1 MQTRNVVKTKGL
13 LKAGTPSGS
22 SASRKLSLSSLASSA
37 QQSTSSPAV
46 SVSILGS
53 ALGFSTSRDK
63 HGDKD
68 GVIKQNDGPSTITT
82 ISLQNNSLCGC
93 GSSQCKKPCALSKRG
108 DSALGATASE
118 ITGMNH
124 RSSTTSPRLS
134 ATNISKS
141 VPSKTPSSPRW
152 AMQGASTSL
161 LETALSKSTS
171 ANIDR
176 SASSPS
182 TVGYTAFPSPKL
194 SSRSHSPSVGIFIQ
208 SSSSPMTRKRTSSI
222 SAYLGN
228 SSISSSLELSN
239 VFSGSGSFGNEEA
252 LEKEFC
258 KDFWCCGLVLDDL
271 HELNKHI
278 QECHPELSPMT
289 QASQNALDTIGLDA
303 LFLNE
308 LIPGPYS
315 DNLDSAVDSQSL
327 DNPVDSVS
335 PKQSFFTPPTSL
347 SPYLSPNGD
356 AITCS
361 TTTFDEPEPFAFS
374 EEDDAAF
381 LFKNPRR
388 RDSHDTLTYDEES
401 KPDLDFLNTLD
412 PDLFDG
418 TDPSVASMFEDSAI
432 GLEILNRLGNVNLQQ
447 PEDVLDQLS
456 VLIANMKRYP
466 DFTNPTEAGPLL
478 NSGALESRS
487 PPVAPIVRFGP
498 HPEESF
504 VSSSISLADI
514 YQEDDEGSVDGL
526 LFPLESPHT
535 FNILPGTNGVESPQ
549 VFSYDSSDDSE
560 MSMVE
565 EAASASSSSEEE
577 DFEID
582 IETWETAPTSSAA
595 SSSHYLDDDDDL
607 DALSSHPL
615 QRYNSA
621 PLFNDTPSS
630 RRIQLKRRPTIP
642 LKIRLT
648 SSATRSNSTP
658 SLASN
663 NNKSAYAS
671 SSSSKPTKKMRVG
684 ISTLRHNSLLSVQVD
699 PDSVITASSPVL
711 TPPNALLRMK
721 QRRSSRCSSTMSEL
735 NDDDLVETTRSSRAG
750 DYSRRVSA
758 LSAALA
764 ASRDDG
770 LPRKLSRKA
779 VSMKVEEDDLMDE
792 EEDFYFPE
800 VKNKRK
806 VVTPAT
812 SSGRNNRKKDI
823 DAVTASRKKTSG
835 EPKAPANRKKLATSS
850 GASTPPV
857 PIKETLKLDPEFV
870 KKFKTRA
877 IAEVAHMTQE
887 ALAAG
892 TTLAELVLERLPKI
906 KEGDEKRLKLG
917 SLSIIDPE
925 SDQQPTQNQRSSAS
939 RKLSLSSLASSAQQS
954 TSSPAVSV
962 SILGSALGFSTS
974 RDKHGDK
981 DGVIKQNDGPST
993 ITTISLQNNSLC
1005 GCGSSQCKKPCA
1017 LSKRGDSALGATASE
1032 ITGMNHRSSTT
1043 SPRLSATNISKSVPS
1058 KTPSSPRWAMQ
1069 GASTSLLET
1078 ALSKSTSANIDR
1090 SASSPSTVGYTAF
1103 TSPKLSS
1110 RSHSPSVGIFIQ
1122 SSSSPMTRKRTSSI
1136 SAFLGN
1142 SLSSSLELSNVLSG
1156 SGSFGN
1162 EEALEKEFCKD
1173 FWCCGLVLDDLHE
1186 LNKHIQECHPDLSPM
1201 TQASQNALD
1210 TVGLDAL
1217 FLNELIPG
1225 PYSDNLDS
1233 AVDSQS
1239 LDNPVD
1245 SVSPKQSFF
1254 TPPTSLSPYLSPN
1267 GDATTSSTTLD
1278 EPEPFAFSEEDD
1290 AAFLFKNPR
1299 RRDSHDTL
1307 TYDEES
1313 KPDLDFLTTFDLDLF
1328 DVADSA
1334 VASMFEDSVVGL
1346 DILNRLG
1353 NVNLQQAEDVLDQSL
1368 ALMLL
1373 QPDFTNPTE
1382 AGPLLNSG
1390 ALESR
1395 SPPVAPIV
1403 RFGPHHEETFVSSSI
1418 SLADIYQ
1425 EDDEG
1430 SVDGLLFPI
1439 QSSPQIFNIL
1449 PGTNGVESPQ
1459 VFKYDSS
1466 DAAEMSMAEEAASA
1480 SSSSEEEDFE
1490 IDIETWETAP
1500 TSSAASSSHYL
1511 DDDDDLDALSSHP
1524 LQRYNSAPL
1533 FNDTPSSRRIQLKR
1547 RPTVPLKIRLT
1558 SSATRSNS
1566 TPSLASNNNKSAYA
1580 SSSSSKPTKKM
1591 RVGTSTLR
1599 HNSLLSV
1606 QINPDSVITA
1616 SSPVLSPPNALLRM
1630 KQRRSSRCSSTMS
1643 ELNDDDLVE
1652 TTRSSRA
1659 GDYSRRVSALS
1670 AALAASRDDGLP
1682 RKLSRKA
1689 VSMKVEEDDLMDE
1702 EEDFYFPEV
1711 KNKRKVVTPATSS
1724 GRNNRKKDID
1734 AVTASRKKTSGEP
1747 KAPANRKKL
1756 VTSSGTSTPPV
1767 PVKETIK
1774 LDPEFVKKFKT
1785 RAIAEVAHMTQ
1796 EALAAGTTL
1805 AELVLERL
1813 PKIKEGDEKRL
1824 KLGSLSIIDPE
1835 SAEKRFFCPVCKKEY
1850 KNANGLKYHLN
1861 HSHTKPNELPSG
1873 YYFGKKK
1880 KEAED
1885 LTKPFVCLVVGCG
1898 KRYKNLNGLKYHSE
1912 HGHLPGAILMD
1923 PSAAAAATAS
1933 ANASATPESD
1943 DSDDDSD
1950 DE

>member
-124 RSSTTSPRLS
+124 R
-134 ATNISKS
+134 
-141 VPSKTPSSPRW
+141 W
-152 AMQGASTSL
+152 ALQGASTSL

-182 TVGYTAFPSPKL
+182 AVGYTAFPSPRL

-208 SSSSPMTRKRTSSI
+208 SSSSPMTRKRT
-222 SAYLGN
+222 A
-228 SSISSSLELSN
+228 
-239 VFSGSGSFGNEEA
+239 
-252 LEKEFC
+252 
-258 KDFWCCGLVLDDL
+258 
-271 HELNKHI
+271 
-278 QECHPELSPMT
+278 
-289 QASQNALDTIGLDA
+289 
-303 LFLNE
+303 
-308 LIPGPYS
+308 
-315 DNLDSAVDSQSL
+315 
-327 DNPVDSVS
+327 
-335 PKQSFFTPPTSL
+335 
-347 SPYLSPNGD
+347 
-356 AITCS
+356 
-361 TTTFDEPEPFAFS
+361 
-374 EEDDAAF
+374 
-381 LFKNPRR
+381 
-388 RDSHDTLTYDEES
+388 
-401 KPDLDFLNTLD
+401 
-412 PDLFDG
+412 
-418 TDPSVASMFEDSAI
+418 
-432 GLEILNRLGNVNLQQ
+432 
-447 PEDVLDQLS
+447 
-456 VLIANMKRYP
+456 
-466 DFTNPTEAGPLL
+466 
-478 NSGALESRS
+478 
-487 PPVAPIVRFGP
+487 
-498 HPEESF
+498 
-504 VSSSISLADI
+504 
-514 YQEDDEGSVDGL
+514 
-526 LFPLESPHT
+526 
-535 FNILPGTNGVESPQ
+535 
-549 VFSYDSSDDSE
+549 
-560 MSMVE
+560 
-565 EAASASSSSEEE
+565 
-577 DFEID
+577 
-582 IETWETAPTSSAA
+582 
-595 SSSHYLDDDDDL
+595 
-607 DALSSHPL
+607 
-615 QRYNSA
+615 
-621 PLFNDTPSS
+621 
-630 RRIQLKRRPTIP
+630 
-642 LKIRLT
+642 
-648 SSATRSNSTP
+648 
-658 SLASN
+658 
-663 NNKSAYAS
+663 
-671 SSSSKPTKKMRVG
+671 
-684 ISTLRHNSLLSVQVD
+684 
-699 PDSVITASSPVL
+699 
-711 TPPNALLRMK
+711 
-721 QRRSSRCSSTMSEL
+721 
-735 NDDDLVETTRSSRAG
+735 
-750 DYSRRVSA
+750 
-758 LSAALA
+758 
-764 ASRDDG
+764 
-770 LPRKLSRKA
+770 
-779 VSMKVEEDDLMDE
+779 
-792 EEDFYFPE
+792 
-800 VKNKRK
+800 
-806 VVTPAT
+806 
-812 SSGRNNRKKDI
+812 
-823 DAVTASRKKTSG
+823 
-835 EPKAPANRKKLATSS
+835 
-850 GASTPPV
+850 
-857 PIKETLKLDPEFV
+857 
-870 KKFKTRA
+870 
-877 IAEVAHMTQE
+877 
-887 ALAAG
+887 
-892 TTLAELVLERLPKI
+892 
-906 KEGDEKRLKLG
+906 
-917 SLSIIDPE
+917 
-925 SDQQPTQNQRSSAS
+925 
-939 RKLSLSSLASSAQQS
+939 
-954 TSSPAVSV
+954 
-962 SILGSALGFSTS
+962 
-974 RDKHGDK
+974 
-981 DGVIKQNDGPST
+981 
-993 ITTISLQNNSLC
+993 
-1005 GCGSSQCKKPCA
+1005 
-1017 LSKRGDSALGATASE
+1017 
-1032 ITGMNHRSSTT
+1032 
-1043 SPRLSATNISKSVPS
+1043 
-1058 KTPSSPRWAMQ
+1058 
-1069 GASTSLLET
+1069 
-1078 ALSKSTSANIDR
+1078 
-1090 SASSPSTVGYTAF
+1090 
-1103 TSPKLSS
+1103 
-1110 RSHSPSVGIFIQ
+1110 
-1122 SSSSPMTRKRTSSI
+1122 SI

-1142 SLSSSLELSNVLSG
+1142 SSLSSSLELSHVLSG

-1186 LNKHIQECHPDLSPM
+1186 LNKHIQVCHPELSPM
-1201 TQASQNALD
+1201 TQAGQNALD

-1313 KPDLDFLTTFDLDLF
+1313 KPDLDFLNAIDSDLF
-1328 DVADSA
+1328 DGTDPV
-1334 VASMFEDSVVGL
+1334 VASMFEDSAIGL
-1346 DILNRLG
+1346 EILNRLG
-1353 NVNLQQAEDVLDQSL
+1353 NVNLQQAEDVLDQLSVL
-1368 ALMLL
+1368 IANMKRYVNQRLF
-1373 QPDFTNPTE
+1373 PTDFTNPTE

-1430 SVDGLLFPI
+1430 SVDGLLFPLE
-1439 QSSPQIFNIL
+1439 SPHTFNIL

-1459 VFKYDSS
+1459 VFSYDSS

-1500 TSSAASSSHYL
+1500 TSSAASSSHYM
-1511 DDDDDLDALSSHP
+1511 DDDDDLDALPSHP
-1524 LQRYNSAPL
+1524 LQRYNSVPL
-1533 FNDTPSSRRIQLKR
+1533 FNDAPSSRRIQLKR
-1547 RPTVPLKIRLT
+1547 RPTIPLKIRLT
-1558 SSATRSNS
+1558 ATRSNS
-1566 TPSLASNNNKSAYA
+1566 TPSLASNNKKSAYT
-1580 SSSSSKPTKKM
+1580 SSSLSKPTKKM
-1591 RVGTSTLR
+1591 RVGISTLR

-1606 QINPDSVITA
+1606 QVDPDSVVTA
-1616 SSPVLSPPNALLRM
+1616 SSPVLTPPNALLRM
-1630 KQRRSSRCSSTMS
+1630 KQRRSSRSSSTMS
-1643 ELNDDDLVE
+1643 ELYEEDLLE
-1652 TTRSSRA
+1652 TTRCSSA
-1659 GDYSRRVSALS
+1659 GDYSRKSSALS

-1682 RKLSRKA
+1682 RKLSRNA
-1689 VSMKVEEDDLMDE
+1689 GSMRIVEDDLMDE

-1711 KNKRKVVTPATSS
+1711 KNKRKVVAPATSS

-1756 VTSSGTSTPPV
+1756 ATSSGASTPPV
-1767 PVKETIK
+1767 PVKETLK

-1923 PSAAAAATAS
+1923 ASAAAAASAS
-1933 ANASATPESD
+1933 AGASAVPESD